1 MPYIIVCFTFR
12 IMFFCYAVSFKGK
25 EIDVTIVLRAHI
37 KGNDE
42 TP

>member
-12 IMFFCYAVSFKGK
+12 IMLFCYAISFKGK
-25 EIDVTIVLRAHI
+25 EIDITIVLRAHI
-37 KGNDE
+37 KGSDE

>member
-1 MPYIIVCFTFR
+1 
-12 IMFFCYAVSFKGK
+12 MFFCYAVSFKGK